1 MHKKRSI
8 LSKVVEKG
16 KEVFI
21 APTATVLGDIHL
33 GDEVSIWF
41 GAVMRGDSDT
51 ISIGSRSNVQDN
63 AVVHCDP
70 SFPAIIGDD
79 CIIGHGAIVH
89 GAVLGNNVLVGMHAT
104 ILNGAKIGNYCIIG
118 ANALVTS
125 NMEIPEN
132 SLVLGS
138 PAKIIRTLKDIELEN
153 IRKNAENYVVLSK
166 EYIQLQA
173 EGKL

>member
-8 LSKVVEKG
+8 ISKVVEKG

-21 APTATVLGDIHL
+21 APTATVLGNVKL

-41 GAVMRGDSDT
+41 GAVLRGDSDL
-51 ISIGSRSNVQDN
+51 ISIGSRTNIQDN

-70 SFPAIIGDD
+70 GFPALIEKE

-89 GAVLGNNVLVGMHAT
+89 GAQLSNNVLIGMHAT
-104 ILNGAKIGNYCIIG
+104 ILNGAKIGEYCIIG

-125 NMEIPEN
+125 NMDIPAY

-138 PAKIIRTLKDIELEN
+138 PAKVIRPLNEAEINN
-153 IRKNAENYVVLSK
+153 IKLNSQNYVELSK
-166 EYIQLQA
+166 EYIELQKR
-173 EGKL
+173 GDL